1 MTDLSLALYNDRTNA
16 PKPRREQQHMRDVL
30 EYIDERT
37 SEGEQ
42 IAVATVVS
50 AAGSTPRPVGA
61 KLVVTKSGK
70 MQGSV
75 SGGCVEGDVFRTAM
89 DVIESGTPQLV
100 HYGISDEM
108 GWEVGLS
115 CGGTIDVFVE
125 PINATA
131 NGMA

>member
-1 MTDLSLALYNDRTNA
+1 
-16 PKPRREQQHMRDVL
+16 MRDVL
-30 EYIDERT
+30 DYIDEWT

-61 KLVVTKSGK
+61 KLVVTKSGM

-75 SGGCVEGDVFRTAM
+75 SGGCVEGDVVRIAIE
-89 DVIESGTPQLV
+89 VIESGTPQLV

-125 PINATA
+125 PVKTNGTA
-131 NGMA
+131 

>member
-1 MTDLSLALYNDRTNA
+1 
-16 PKPRREQQHMRDVL
+16 MRDVL
-30 EYIDERT
+30 DYIDEWT

-42 IAVATVVS
+42 VAVATVVS
-50 AAGSTPRPVGA
+50 ASGSTPRPVGA

-75 SGGCVEGDVFRTAM
+75 SGGCVEGAVFETAM
-89 DVIESGTPQLV
+89 QVIESGTPQLV
-100 HYGISDEM
+100 HYGITDEM

-125 PINATA
+125 PINS
-131 NGMA
+131 NGNA